1 MNRLKALRRNDT
13 GFTLVELLVTVLI
26 LGIIISAVGT
36 ALFVGLRTTNL
47 TTRRLAEAHDAQLIT
62 SYFVTDVQSSDSV
75 TSTALDA
82 RCTAGVT
89 GAPVVSLGWV
99 EAGVLKVASYATQT
113 NSGGECPAGFSC
125 NLMTRYFCINGV
137 NTRGI
142 VAHLLSRTSPVSI
155 ACTTAGAAS
164 GCTNRPDTVA
174 ISVTPVDATLYSAYT
189 VAGVRKV
196 TQ

>member
-1 MNRLKALRRNDT
+1 MNRLNAVRLNDK
-13 GFTLVELLVTVLI
+13 GFTLVELLMTVLI

-62 SYFVTDVQSSDSV
+62 SYFVTDVESSDSV
-75 TSTALDA
+75 TATALDA

-89 GAPVVSLGWV
+89 GAPVVSLGWI

-113 NSGGECPAGFSC
+113 SSGGECPAGFSC

-137 NTRGI
+137 NTPNI
-142 VAHLLSRTSPVSI
+142 VAHLLSRTSAVSI

-164 GCTNRPDTVA
+164 GCTTTPDTVV

-196 TQ
+196 TR